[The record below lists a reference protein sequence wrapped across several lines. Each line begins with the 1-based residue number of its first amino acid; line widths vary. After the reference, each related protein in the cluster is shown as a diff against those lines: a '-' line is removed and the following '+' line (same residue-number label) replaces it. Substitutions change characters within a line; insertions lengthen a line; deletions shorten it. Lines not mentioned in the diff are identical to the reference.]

1 VPTAQEILA
10 SIVPPRVAATAF
22 SVDPSRV
29 AMEPEVAAEVSRLL
43 AGIQSSNVEERVA
56 RLERQAGATLKLLQ
70 QVVDAVRA
78 RPSPKSDLS

>member
-1 VPTAQEILA
+1 
-10 SIVPPRVAATAF
+10 
-22 SVDPSRV
+22 
-29 AMEPEVAAEVSRLL
+29 MEPEVAAEVSRLL